1 MTFNANIGLQ
11 NGLESLPTDCNG
23 HIEED
28 MKSEKSAKSEV
39 TFSNIF
45 ICSDWEYTNQ
55 YKDNSWGLSEL
66 GSLALPYLSLI
77 KIFVFYRK
85 ILWIGL

>member
-39 TFSNIF
+39 TFSNIS
-45 ICSDWEYTNQ
+45 IYSDWRVY
-55 YKDNSWGLSEL
+55 
-66 GSLALPYLSLI
+66 
-77 KIFVFYRK
+77 
-85 ILWIGL
+85 